1 MSNLLKE
8 NLKKQEKDGLSSNA
22 GLNLSNLVFYNSGNA
37 TSTLSTTSTT
47 IANAVV
53 NSTSTSNIS
62 YSNSD
67 TISDI
72 RGINERLIRNKS
84 NLSNSSSSK
93 YTQSNKI
100 FDNFSLDNLISPV
113 ENSDIEYT
121 SDFGNEDNLMKIY
134 NSSIYDYDEDNM
146 SPYNLRKKYG
156 NEDLTSSN
164 WVKHRKHFFI
174 LSSAGKP
181 IYSRYGDESK
191 LSSLMGVIQ
200 AIISF
205 YDVDN
210 DEICCINT
218 STHKIV
224 FLLKT
229 PLYLVCVSQTNETE
243 EQLKLQLI
251 YLYNQ
256 ILFSLTSVQ
265 LTKIFHDR
273 VNFDLRNLLSGT
285 EIYMDELSRKFSI
298 DASFLLKAIRSFR
311 IKNELRN
318 SIGELLNTYRPKNI
332 LYGILTYNDKLINI
346 IKPKKQ
352 NVHPLDIHLI
362 INMISSTSFRSVESW
377 SPICLPK
384 YNSRGFLYAYVC
396 YLNNYKLSDTEDSNS
411 NTNTN
416 LSSESP
422 ISPDSSKIM
431 KTDVC
436 LTLLSPDKNA
446 FFELS
451 NCKKKIEMIFN
462 KNDILKNLSKIINKA
477 ELDIA
482 DFGIPHLRHVIYKS
496 TKYLQFIET
505 KRLPPYDEPSSYRR
519 LLRSYKF
526 LESKIHG
533 YKKNLKFCYM
543 LGKNELS
550 LLWVRDDFELYA
562 SFSPF
567 ISKTIAYNDLL
578 LIEKWFKK
586 QDNLF
591 ITTSQVF

>member
-1 MSNLLKE
+1 MSNTLKE
-8 NLKKQEKDGLSSNA
+8 NLKRQEKESISSNS
-22 GLNLSNLVFYNSGNA
+22 GLNLSNLIFYNSGNA
-37 TSTLSTTSTT
+37 IPTLSTTSTT

-62 YSNSD
+62 NSNSD

-72 RGINERLIRNKS
+72 RGINELLINNKS
-84 NLSNSSSSK
+84 NLSHSSSSK

-100 FDNFSLDNLISPV
+100 FDNFSLDNFISPA
-113 ENSDIEYT
+113 ENSDIEYN
-121 SDFGNEDNLMKIY
+121 SNFGTEDNSMKIY

-156 NEDLTSSN
+156 NEDLSSSN

-191 LSSLMGVIQ
+191 LSPLMGVIQ

-205 YDVDN
+205 YDVDY

-243 EQLKLQLI
+243 EQLRLQLL

-256 ILFSLTSVQ
+256 ILFSLTSIQ

-273 VNFDLRNLLSGT
+273 VNFDLRNLLAGT

-298 DASFLLKAIRSFR
+298 DASFLLKSIRSFR

-318 SIGELLNTYRPKNI
+318 SIGEILNNYRPKNI

-346 IKPKKQ
+346 IRPKKQ
-352 NVHPLDIHLI
+352 NVHPLDMHLI

-384 YNSRGFLYAYVC
+384 YNNRGFLYAYVC
-396 YLNNYKLSDTEDSNS
+396 YLNHFELSDCDNTNSNS
-411 NTNTN
+411 NPSS
-416 LSSESP
+416 SSESP
-422 ISPDSSKIM
+422 ISPDTSKIM

-451 NCKKKIEMIFN
+451 NSKKKIEMIFN
-462 KNDILKNLSKIINKA
+462 KNGIFKNPSIINKA
-477 ELDIA
+477 ELDIS

-496 TKYLQFIET
+496 TRYLQFIET

-519 LLRSYKF
+519 LIYQKL
-526 LESKIHG
+526 
-533 YKKNLKFCYM
+533 LK
-543 LGKNELS
+543 
-550 LLWVRDDFELYA
+550 
-562 SFSPF
+562 
-567 ISKTIAYNDLL
+567 
-578 LIEKWFKK
+578 
-586 QDNLF
+586 
-591 ITTSQVF
+591 